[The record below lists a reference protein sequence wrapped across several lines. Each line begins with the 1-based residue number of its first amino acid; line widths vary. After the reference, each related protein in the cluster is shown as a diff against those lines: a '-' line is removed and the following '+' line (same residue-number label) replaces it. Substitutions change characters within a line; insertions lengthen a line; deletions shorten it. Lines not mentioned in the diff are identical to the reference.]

1 MKTETI
7 TILSLMA
14 VMVAYGVI
22 HYFKHK
28 QLKRYYKRMVSKN
41 NELMDTIVEKDER
54 INQLS
59 SQLTDMF
66 QEDKRKNA
74 KILAK
79 NQEIQQLKEQAK

>member
-7 TILSLMA
+7 TILALMS
-14 VMVAYGVI
+14 VMVTFGVI
-22 HYFKHK
+22 HYFKYK
-28 QLKRYYKRMVSKN
+28 QLKRYHKRMVKQN
-41 NELMDTIVEKDER
+41 NELMDSIVEKDER

-79 NQEIQQLKEQAK
+79 NVEIQQLKEQAK

>member
-7 TILSLMA
+7 TILALMGT
-14 VMVAYGVI
+14 MVTYEVI

-28 QLKRYYKRMVSKN
+28 QLKRYYKRMLSKN
-41 NELMDTIVEKDER
+41 NELMDSIVEKDER

-66 QEDKRKNA
+66 QEDRRENT

-79 NQEIQQLKEQAK
+79 NQEISQLKGQAK

>member
-7 TILSLMA
+7 TILALIG
-14 VMVAYGVI
+14 VMVTYGVI
-22 HYFKHK
+22 HFFKYK
-28 QLKRYYKRMVSKN
+28 QLKRYYKRMVKQN

>member
-7 TILSLMA
+7 TILALIG
-14 VMVAYGVI
+14 VMVTYGVI
-22 HYFKHK
+22 HYFKYK
-28 QLKRYYKRMVSKN
+28 QLKRYYKRMVKQN
-41 NELMDTIVEKDER
+41 NELLDTIVEKDER
-54 INQLS
+54 VNQLS

>member
-1 MKTETI
+1 MKTETV
-7 TILSLMA
+7 TILALM
-14 VMVAYGVI
+14 VTMVAYGVI
-22 HYFKHK
+22 HYFKYK

-41 NELMDTIVEKDER
+41 NELMDSIVEKDER

-59 SQLTDMF
+59 NQLTDMF

-79 NQEIQQLKEQAK
+79 NVEIQQLKEQAK

>member
-1 MKTETI
+1 MKIETI
-7 TILSLMA
+7 TILSLMG

-22 HYFKHK
+22 HYLKHK

-79 NQEIQQLKEQAK
+79 NVEIQQLKEQAK

>member
-7 TILSLMA
+7 TILSLMG
-14 VMVAYGVI
+14 VMVTYGVI
-22 HYFKHK
+22 HYFKYK
-28 QLKRYYKRMVSKN
+28 QLKRYYKRMVKQN
-41 NELMDTIVEKDER
+41 NDLLDTIVEKDER

-66 QEDKRKNA
+66 REDKRKNA

-79 NQEIQQLKEQAK
+79 NLEIQQLKEQAK

>member
-7 TILSLMA
+7 TILALIG
-14 VMVAYGVI
+14 VMVTFGVI

-28 QLKRYYKRMVSKN
+28 QLKRYYKRVFKQN
-41 NELMDTIVEKDER
+41 NELLDSIVEKDER

-59 SQLTDMF
+59 NQLTDMF

>member
-7 TILSLMA
+7 TILSLMG

-28 QLKRYYKRMVSKN
+28 QLKRYYKRMLSKN

-66 QEDKRKNA
+66 QEDKRKNQ

-79 NQEIQQLKEQAK
+79 NQEIQKLKEQSK

>member
-1 MKTETI
+1 MKIETI
-7 TILSLMA
+7 TILSLMG
-14 VMVAYGVI
+14 VMVTFGVT
-22 HYFKHK
+22 HYFKYK

-41 NELMDTIVEKDER
+41 NELMDSIVEKDER

-79 NQEIQQLKEQAK
+79 NIEISQLKEQAK